1 MVFRLVAGIGDH
13 GWRKM
18 NPIERQSPVPLY
30 YQLKQLLAERITKGE
45 WQAGDMLPTEEQLQ
59 EQYGLSRTTV
69 RQALKELEL
78 EGLISRFRGRGTF
91 VSQPKISHS
100 ADPRFNLTAYLT
112 EQGIRPG
119 WRVLSAGWVQA
130 SSEIAKRLSLET
142 GVKLFK
148 LRRLRLANDEP
159 IGYHVAHVIPALGEL
174 VSESV
179 LEQGGSLDYLR
190 ATGQLDQSFA
200 NRTIEAILAS
210 EELAS
215 HLNFHKGG
223 PILMIRRRVFSA
235 AGFPVE
241 DMRAM
246 YRGDRFQYRVRQRP
260 GE

>member
-1 MVFRLVAGIGDH
+1 
-13 GWRKM
+13 M

-119 WRVLSAGWVQA
+119 WRVISAGWVQA
-130 SSEIAKRLSLET
+130 STEVAEGLSLEP
-142 GVKLFK
+142 GVKLYQ

-159 IGYHVAHVIPALGEL
+159 IGYHVAHVIPALGQKI
-174 VSESV
+174 SESH
-179 LEQGGSLDYLR
+179 LDQGGSLDYLR
-190 ATGQLDQSFA
+190 ATGHLDQSAA
-200 NRTIEAILAS
+200 NRTIEAVLAS
-210 EELAS
+210 EKVAS
-215 HLNFHKGG
+215 YLNFHKGG
-223 PILMIRRRVFSA
+223 PILMIKRRVFNVT
-235 AGFPVE
+235 GIPVE